1 MFVSVSLVG
10 DPRDQL
16 LTALPFASPSDGI
29 RCHNAI
35 RRVFDATDEN
45 VQVMLNLSTLNG
57 PVLLE
62 MVANVVRTESDVL
75 IFLTGREVDSAL
87 AGLLHNSESVREGDA
102 GLRVQQFERDNS
114 ETDVSSITSTSHS
127 SPSIRERYQGLL
139 ESSNSATSGRADDE
153 GNTAERLQ
161 QNLAQEQSH
170 WDSDVSFTRAR
181 QSRRGFVT
189 GVSDSSSQEQTRRN
203 RRAVERRR
211 YALKAACF
219 RLRAVGAF
227 MRNGRNKTKRML
239 AMWLRTNKRAN
250 LAVVRLIGECC
261 WEDGWRG
268 VARGGSDHTRMVA
281 RGPDAAA
288 AAVVTTD

>member
-1 MFVSVSLVG
+1 MFVSVPLVG

-57 PVLLE
+57 PALLE

-153 GNTAERLQ
+153 GSGQ
-161 QNLAQEQSH
+161 H
-170 WDSDVSFTRAR
+170 TRAR
-181 QSRRGFVT
+181 QSRRCFVT

-203 RRAVERRR
+203 RRAIERRR